1 MGLTPFFSAK
11 IFRDLDIKYFLH
23 LQLYCC
29 TISKWQ
35 TPIFRSVSL
44 VMIFLK
50 KWVKISYILGHL
62 AFFKNH
68 NYANSQNKQTNIEPL
83 SWMIWVFTSD
93 DRLGSWPF
101 LLQLEIENWPKNEP
115 KFDCIEKWLNYAAKS
130 TKFNS

>member
-35 TPIFRSVSL
+35 TPIFRSFSL

-93 DRLGSWPF
+93 DRLVTFFYFSSKSKIGRKRA
-101 LLQLEIENWPKNEP
+101 EIRFSVEDLFFINFHNKLVL
-115 KFDCIEKWLNYAAKS
+115 KD
-130 TKFNS
+130 

>member
-23 LQLYCC
+23 LLSYCC

-50 KWVKISYILGHL
+50 KLVKISHILGHL

-68 NYANSQNKQTNIEPL
+68 NYANSQNKQTNIEPP

-93 DRLGSWPF
+93 DRLSMLVTF
-101 LLQLEIENWPKNEP
+101 FTSARNRKLAENEP
-115 KFDCIEKWLNYAAKS
+115 KFDFELKTY
-130 TKFNS
+130 F